1 MSSIK
6 YWEVCLVGVAV
17 NACVFI
23 MLPSLGRIRGTSRL
37 KKK

>member
-6 YWEVCLVGVAV
+6 YCEACLVGVAV

-23 MLPSLGRIRGTSRL
+23 MLPSLGRNRGISRL